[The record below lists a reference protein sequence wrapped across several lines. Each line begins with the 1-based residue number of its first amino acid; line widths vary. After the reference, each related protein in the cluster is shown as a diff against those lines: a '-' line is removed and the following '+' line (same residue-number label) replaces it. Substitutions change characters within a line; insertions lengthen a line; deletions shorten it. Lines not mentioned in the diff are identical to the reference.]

1 MNGAMP
7 RRPRTKK
14 QRPPFG
20 IPREI
25 VLLAGRDDVWPY
37 TFVADGAGGGG
48 CGKVAMPG
56 DAAVEDVQAAVFA
69 PLADLART
77 LHGVEI
83 GVTWSVL
90 TPDAWVGHVGRDIA
104 PADPAP
110 SEGRLIGPSG

>member
-37 TFVADGAGGGG
+37 TFVADGAGGG